1 MSQEKHIW
9 VSLASKTVKTPRNNG
24 QMSLTST
31 KRAQT
36 LHALP
41 AHPTLALL
49 FEGLFFKDVGLALP
63 RLENTNTT
71 FKKVFFDPQ
80 LKLLSQSP
88 SEILL
93 FLSLVHYF
101 CK

>member
-1 MSQEKHIW
+1 MSQGKHIW
-9 VSLASKTVKTPRNNG
+9 VSLASKPCNNG

-49 FEGLFFKDVGLALP
+49 FEGLLFKDVGLALP

-71 FKKVFFDPQ
+71 LKKKKEVFFDPQ
-80 LKLLSQSP
+80 LKLLFQSP
-88 SEILL
+88 SDILY

>member
-1 MSQEKHIW
+1 MSQGKHIW
-9 VSLASKTVKTPRNNG
+9 VSLASKTIKTPCNNG

-71 FKKVFFDPQ
+71 FKKKKKSFLTLNSSFSLSHL
-80 LKLLSQSP
+80 LKSF
-88 SEILL
+88 I
-93 FLSLVHYF
+93 F
-101 CK
+101 CH

>member
-1 MSQEKHIW
+1 M
-9 VSLASKTVKTPRNNG
+9 SLASKTCNNG
-24 QMSLTST
+24 QLSLTST

-63 RLENTNTT
+63 RLENTNTA
-71 FKKVFFDPQ
+71 FKKKKEVFFVPQ

-88 SEILL
+88 SETLY
-93 FLSLVHYF
+93 FLSLVL
-101 CK
+101 